1 MSHYYVSMGIDS
13 VNSITSVHDCLS
25 VVSSCTLYNRLDS
38 GGGIRVGD
46 FGLAEDVYASGYF
59 RQNDRAN
66 VKLPYKWMALESLND
81 AIFTEK
87 TDVVSQSSMVDLRQ
101 YPSGIATSNIN
112 CSMCPVVVR
121 CDCVGDLQWRT
132 DSLPCRGP
140 TLPHPAAGRRTET
153 RETSQCSLCH

>member
-1 MSHYYVSMGIDS
+1 MIVS
-13 VNSITSVHDCLS
+13 VRFHLVHS
-25 VVSSCTLYNRLDS
+25 YRLDS

-87 TDVVSQSSMVDLRQ
+87 TDVVSQCMITSS
-101 YPSGIATSNIN
+101 I
-112 CSMCPVVVR
+112 
-121 CDCVGDLQWRT
+121 
-132 DSLPCRGP
+132 
-140 TLPHPAAGRRTET
+140 
-153 RETSQCSLCH
+153 

>member
-1 MSHYYVSMGIDS
+1 MLI
-13 VNSITSVHDCLS
+13 
-25 VVSSCTLYNRLDS
+25 LYIPIYRLDS

-87 TDVVSQSSMVDLRQ
+87 TDVVSHAVQHTYMVL
-101 YPSGIATSNIN
+101 A
-112 CSMCPVVVR
+112 
-121 CDCVGDLQWRT
+121 
-132 DSLPCRGP
+132 
-140 TLPHPAAGRRTET
+140 
-153 RETSQCSLCH
+153 

>member
-1 MSHYYVSMGIDS
+1 MEFNLSPLEALAITDPDDPPLLRISIYL
-13 VNSITSVHDCLS
+13 VNVVHS
-25 VVSSCTLYNRLDS
+25 YRLDS

-87 TDVVSQSSMVDLRQ
+87 TDVVSHAVQHTCMVL
-101 YPSGIATSNIN
+101 A
-112 CSMCPVVVR
+112 
-121 CDCVGDLQWRT
+121 
-132 DSLPCRGP
+132 
-140 TLPHPAAGRRTET
+140 
-153 RETSQCSLCH
+153 